1 MRQGVKY
8 QKNFTL
14 REYKTWGAA
23 EKAAESWV
31 KRTVSKLPEKK
42 IMKGK
47 TQEMTSR
54 NTSGVVGVRLV
65 SSVKYKNGKA
75 YENWRW
81 VASWPGCAYK
91 GGISWSVP
99 RYGDNE
105 AFVLSVL
112 AREMRTID
120 REKLMAKLKRIKGKK
135 SYSKI
140 LDLKQLKLE
149 LA

>member
-1 MRQGVKY
+1 MGYWKRVAVWLGGRSAP
-8 QKNFTL
+8 L
-14 REYKTWGAA
+14 RAK
-23 EKAAESWV
+23 AESESWW
-31 KRTVSKLPEKK
+31 
-42 IMKGK
+42 
-47 TQEMTSR
+47 Q
-54 NTSGVVGVRLV
+54 
-65 SSVKYKNGKA
+65 
-75 YENWRW
+75 